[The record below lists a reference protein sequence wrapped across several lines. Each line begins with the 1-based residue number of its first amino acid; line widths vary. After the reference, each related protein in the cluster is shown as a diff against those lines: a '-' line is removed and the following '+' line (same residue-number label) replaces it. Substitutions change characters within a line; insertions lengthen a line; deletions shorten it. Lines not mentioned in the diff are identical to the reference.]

1 MSVEALDL
9 VVNILLSIAFAG
21 TVSFIVLYQARAN
34 WRSSPYGRVLMYGRG
49 AMFMFLGYV
58 LVTVWVEPVWWVQF
72 IMSIAICLA
81 LALVEWR
88 MFVVLFKTLPK
99 RNKQALWRRKEN
111 DG

>member
-1 MSVEALDL
+1 MSETALAL
-9 VVNILLSIAFAG
+9 VVDILLSVAFAG
-21 TVSFIVLYQARAN
+21 TVSFMVLYQARAN
-34 WRSSPYGRVLMYGRG
+34 WRASPYGRVMMYGRG

-58 LVTVWVEPVWWVQF
+58 LVTAWVEPVPWVQV

-88 MFVVLFKTLPK
+88 LFIILFKTLPK
-99 RNKQALWRRKEN
+99 RKKKARQRRKEN